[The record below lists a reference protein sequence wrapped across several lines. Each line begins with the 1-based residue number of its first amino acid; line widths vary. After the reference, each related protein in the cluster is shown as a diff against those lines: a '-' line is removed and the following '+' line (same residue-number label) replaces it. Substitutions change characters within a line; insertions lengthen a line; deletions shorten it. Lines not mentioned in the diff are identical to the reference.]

1 MIGAPASLTL
11 TACDG
16 ASVRVLSRS
25 EHRSLAEAGKAFD
38 EFLRSGRDFA
48 AEGYSSLEW
57 GVFLTIR
64 SRSGRI
70 VRRMQ
75 VN

>member
-1 MIGAPASLTL
+1 MTGAPVSLTL

-25 EHRSLAEAGKAFD
+25 
-38 EFLRSGRDFA
+38 GRDFA
-48 AEGYSSLEW
+48 AEGYSPLEW

>member
-1 MIGAPASLTL
+1 MLFYEIRLLLRQKPREKSEQR
-11 TACDG
+11 
-16 ASVRVLSRS
+16 RVVFQNRG
-25 EHRSLAEAGKAFD
+25 EAFD
-38 EFLRSGRDFA
+38 ELLRSGRDFA
-48 AEGYSSLEW
+48 AEGYSPLEW